1 LLSVEERARAG
12 RFVFEDDR
20 RRYTV
25 ARAQLRRLLG
35 ERLGERPEAVELT
48 YGAHG
53 KPALAPRHA
62 GSGLRFNVSHC
73 GDVAVHAFTRGREI
87 GVDVEAVRALPD
99 ADQIAARFFSPRE
112 NQAYQALPS
121 SERPVGFFNCWTRK
135 EAYIK
140 ALGEGLAH
148 PLQRFDVSLAPG
160 EPARLLRVDDTAGE
174 DCGWTLHGFDPGAGF
189 VAALV
194 VGRDTAAG
202 PERVVVRPA
211 AAFH

>member
-1 LLSVEERARAG
+1 MSGSSIPGAIEVVVTPLNPGPQAVRASEALLSVEERARAG

-35 ERLGERPEAVELT
+35 ERLGERPEAVGLT

-121 SERPVGFFNCWTRK
+121 GDRAVGFFNCWTRK

-148 PLQRFDVSLAPG
+148 PLQRDG
-160 EPARLLRVDDTAGE
+160 
-174 DCGWTLHGFDPGAGF
+174 
-189 VAALV
+189 
-194 VGRDTAAG
+194 
-202 PERVVVRPA
+202 
-211 AAFH
+211 